1 MGKAQAEV
9 EWVKAQQLEKPHPDD
24 EVEQLKPSYFN
35 TGCCCFPD
43 GDVTG
48 LEIID
53 GEIRLVRWPDG
64 AGKPIRNPDL
74 AHAKLT
80 DIFAEL

>member
-1 MGKAQAEV
+1 
-9 EWVKAQQLEKPHPDD
+9 
-24 EVEQLKPSYFN
+24 
-35 TGCCCFPD
+35 
-43 GDVTG
+43 VTG

-53 GEIRLVRWPDG
+53 GAIRLVRWPDG

-80 DIFAEL
+80 NIFAEL